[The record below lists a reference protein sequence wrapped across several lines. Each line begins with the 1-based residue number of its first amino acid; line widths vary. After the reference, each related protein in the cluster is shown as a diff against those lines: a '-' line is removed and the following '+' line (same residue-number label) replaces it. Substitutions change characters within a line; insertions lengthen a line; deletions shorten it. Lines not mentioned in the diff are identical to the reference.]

1 MVVVM
6 KSLNTVISRFT
17 WLARRAWLRLD
28 YLGLVVLALV
38 LLTVG
43 LQWQVVSPLS
53 AQLLQLQQQLA
64 EDQQQLT
71 RLRQQAKQ
79 TTVNATTIA
88 STQDRFL
95 AFLPPISERNQQL
108 QRLQQLIQKQ
118 SLISSRIDYQ
128 QTVLTTLPVHR
139 LTIRFAVQGE
149 DKQLAVF
156 LNLLLRQLPNL
167 AIDRLSLDK
176 KDPVLNQ
183 SQLTLEASLF
193 LRAEKV

>member
-1 MVVVM
+1 M
-6 KSLNTVISRFT
+6 KSLNAVISRVT
-17 WLARRAWLRLD
+17 WLARRSWLRLD

-53 AQLLQLQQQLA
+53 KQLLQLQQQLA
-64 EDQQQLT
+64 EDQQQL
-71 RLRQQAKQ
+71 RLLRQQAKK
-79 TTVNATTIA
+79 TTVNATTA
-88 STQDRFL
+88 STQDQFL
-95 AFLPPISERNQQL
+95 AFLPPVSERNQQL

-118 SLISSRIDYQ
+118 SLISSRVDYQ
-128 QTVLTTLPVHR
+128 QTLLSTLPVHR

-167 AIDRLSLDK
+167 AIDRLNLDK

>member
-1 MVVVM
+1 M
-6 KSLNTVISRFT
+6 KSLNTVISRVT

-38 LLTVG
+38 LLTAG

-53 AQLLQLQQQLA
+53 KQLLQLQQQLA

-71 RLRQQAKQ
+71 LLRQQAKK
-79 TTVNATTIA
+79 TTVNANTTA
-88 STQDRFL
+88 STQDQFL
-95 AFLPPISERNQQL
+95 AFLLPVSERNQQL

-149 DKQLAVF
+149 DKQLAIF

-167 AIDRLSLDK
+167 AIDRLSVDK